1 MFYSGHK
8 GYHGIKSNSKCL
20 LLQMDS
26 LVVYMVRLERL
37 LYSLFTSEPE
47 LDTACLYDDLA
58 YTLKYDI
65 FGPFALRT
73 CIALLF

>member
-1 MFYSGHK
+1 
-8 GYHGIKSNSKCL
+8 
-20 LLQMDS
+20 MDS